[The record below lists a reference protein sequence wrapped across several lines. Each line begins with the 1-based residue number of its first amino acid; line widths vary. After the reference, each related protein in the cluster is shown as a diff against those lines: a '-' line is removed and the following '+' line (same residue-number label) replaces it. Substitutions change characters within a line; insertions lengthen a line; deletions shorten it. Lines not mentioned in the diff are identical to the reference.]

1 MTRRN
6 GMDGL
11 TGLEA
16 LAEIGRRLGQLP
28 EQMKTAMKDGA
39 AGAEGE
45 RAFTIDTPAG
55 PLTGVASM
63 RVRTGSLPSGGA
75 KRQPFRAERPARAY
89 SPDVA
94 GAREPL
100 VDSFDEG
107 DEIVVTAELPGVRTD
122 EIDLTIDGED
132 LVIRTTGQRRYLAR
146 QPLGGPV
153 LAGSLSPEL
162 RNGILSVRIRK
173 TPA

>member
-1 MTRRN
+1 
-6 GMDGL
+6 
-11 TGLEA
+11 
-16 LAEIGRRLGQLP
+16 
-28 EQMKTAMKDGA
+28 
-39 AGAEGE
+39 
-45 RAFTIDTPAG
+45 
-55 PLTGVASM
+55 M
-63 RVRTGSLPSGGA
+63 RVRSGAAAPGGA
-75 KRQPFRAERPARAY
+75 RKQPFRAERPSRAAA
-89 SPDVA
+89 PDVA

-107 DEIVVTAELPGVRTD
+107 DDIVVTAELPGVRTD

-132 LVIRTTGQRRYLAR
+132 LVIRTTGQRRYHAR